1 MEEEIFFEGLDKKGA
16 AFGFWGNKKVIA
28 YGVLPNEKAK
38 VRIIG
43 KKKNVLFAKVE
54 EILEKSKRRVKE
66 KESHFLSCSPWQI
79 FDYDFQIEIKKQFL
93 KEAFDFLKEDF
104 VLDNFFESKKKFEYR
119 EKTEFSFKEKEGK
132 VYLAFYERGNSK
144 VKVELNDGCIL
155 MKPQAKE
162 LALYLIQEIN
172 KQKIT
177 PAILKSLIIRTN
189 SFNELVFALLFKDAS
204 FSFNFNF
211 DLEREKNLNGYI
223 FAYSSPL
230 SPASVFQKIL
240 KSEGE
245 VFLKEKI
252 KDKYFYYNYDS
263 FFQNNLE
270 TFSLALEVMR
280 ENISFTLNKVVDFYG
295 GVGVIG
301 ISLSDLAKKVI
312 GIEINS
318 VASYFSLKNAQIN
331 NVKNYEAINLPAEK
345 VDNSFLEKVDL
356 VIFDPPRSG
365 LHPRIIKNLIQFKPQ
380 FVFYLSCNPFTQAK
394 DVFLLKDYYK
404 IKRIYGFDFYPQTPH
419 LESLVVLER
428 K

>member
-16 AFGFWGNKKVIA
+16 AFGFLGSKKIIA

-43 KKKNVLFAKVE
+43 KKKGVLVARVE
-54 EILEKSKRRVKE
+54 EILEKSKWRVKE
-66 KESHFLSCSPWQI
+66 RESHFLSCSPWQI
-79 FDYDFQIEIKKQFL
+79 FDYKFQIESKKKFL
-93 KEAFDFLKEDF
+93 KEAFSFLKENF
-104 VLDNFFESKKKFEYR
+104 VLNDFFESKKKIEYR
-119 EKTEFSFKEKEGK
+119 EKMEFSFIEEESRI
-132 VYLAFYERGNSK
+132 YLAFYERGNSK
-144 VKVELNDGCIL
+144 VKVKLNDGCIL

-172 KQKIT
+172 RQKIN

-189 SFNELVFALLFKDAS
+189 SLNELVFALLFKDEN
-204 FSFNFNF
+204 FSFNVKI
-211 DLEREKNLNGYI
+211 EGSLNGYI

-240 KSEGE
+240 KKEGD

-270 TFSLALEVMR
+270 TFSLALEIMR
-280 ENISFTLNKVVDFYG
+280 ESVSFPLNKIVDFYG
-295 GVGVIG
+295 GVGIIG

-318 VASYFSLKNAQIN
+318 AASYFSLKNAQIN
-331 NVKNYEAINLPAEK
+331 DVKNYEAVNLPAEK
-345 VDNSFLEKVDL
+345 VDNNLLEDADL

-365 LHPRIIKNLIQFKPQ
+365 LNPRIIKKLIQFKPQ
-380 FVFYLSCNPFTQAK
+380 FIFYLSCNPFTQAK
-394 DVFLLKDYYK
+394 DIFLLKDYYK
-404 IKRIYGFDFYPQTPH
+404 IKKIYGFDFYPQTPH
-419 LESLVVLER
+419 LESLVILER